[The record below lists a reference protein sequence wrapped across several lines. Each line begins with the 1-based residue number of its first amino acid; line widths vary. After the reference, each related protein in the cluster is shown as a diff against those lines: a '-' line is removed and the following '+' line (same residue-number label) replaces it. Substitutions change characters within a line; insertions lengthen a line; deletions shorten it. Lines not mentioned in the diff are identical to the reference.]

1 MNKTILARPYRRAHT
16 VVRAASESDVQDAM
30 KAAKEAIK
38 TEDGT
43 SAQDVCNFYEV
54 LNAPSWE
61 KANEAVLRLVAEEKL
76 TEGVLDACWSAIE
89 QSEKQGAEDNVK
101 QTLQNLYQL
110 LVESYQQLH
119 APPSLRLIE
128 ELNALDPVGHPEEVK
143 ARLAEVLDKPD
154 FLSKDAFFADVK
166 VYLQAM
172 SAQDS
177 EFEEQVAQLGE
188 PTVDQLVMIKQ
199 TRDMRGEAKAQM
211 QAIHDILFGI

>member
-1 MNKTILARPYRRAHT
+1 
-16 VVRAASESDVQDAM
+16 M
-30 KAAKEAIK
+30 KAARDAIK
-38 TEDGT
+38 TEDNT
-43 SAQDVCNFYEV
+43 SAQDVSYFYEV
-54 LNAPSWE
+54 LNSPSWE
-61 KANEAVLRLVAEEKL
+61 EANEVVLRLVAEEKL

-89 QSEKQGAEDNVK
+89 KSEQQGAGDEVK

-110 LVESYQQLH
+110 LVETYQQLH
-119 APPSLRLIE
+119 APPALRLIE

-154 FLSKDAFFADVK
+154 FFSKDAFFADVN

-199 TRDMRGEAKAQM
+199 TREMRGEAKAQM
-211 QAIHDILFGI
+211 QAIHDILVGI